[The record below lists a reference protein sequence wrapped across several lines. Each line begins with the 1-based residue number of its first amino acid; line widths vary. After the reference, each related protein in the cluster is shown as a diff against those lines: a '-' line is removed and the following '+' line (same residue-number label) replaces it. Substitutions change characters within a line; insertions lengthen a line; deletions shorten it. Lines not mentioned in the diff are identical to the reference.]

1 MSLLVADRAF
11 QQFRDKCCDRRALA
25 SGQGDVGKELMTLQG
40 FNDGD
45 HSIMATDSKVVP
57 LGNIVGQDDP
67 RCLADSRKDC
77 Q

>member
-1 MSLLVADRAF
+1 VSKKLV
-11 QQFRDKCCDRRALA
+11 
-25 SGQGDVGKELMTLQG
+25 TLQS
-40 FNDGD
+40 FNDSD
-45 HSIMATDSKVVP
+45 HTIMATDSKVVP

>member
-1 MSLLVADRAF
+1 VGEELV
-11 QQFRDKCCDRRALA
+11 
-25 SGQGDVGKELMTLQG
+25 TLQG

-45 HSIMATDSKVVP
+45 HTIVATDSKVVS

-77 Q
+77 QQDASF